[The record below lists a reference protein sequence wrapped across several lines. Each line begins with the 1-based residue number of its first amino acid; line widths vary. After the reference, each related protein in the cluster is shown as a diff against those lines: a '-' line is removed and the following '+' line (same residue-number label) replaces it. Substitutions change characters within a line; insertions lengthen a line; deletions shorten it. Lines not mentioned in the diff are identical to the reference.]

1 MPMDSEMNDISLSD
15 FTPYTIVASL
25 EMSDEP
31 YIVTLLGFLPLRI
44 QSSLPYRPT
53 KSSVLKKH
61 QILQQ
66 DNLSVIKTNE

>member
-31 YIVTLLGFLPLRI
+31 KKTASPGLGL
-44 QSSLPYRPT
+44 
-53 KSSVLKKH
+53 
-61 QILQQ
+61 
-66 DNLSVIKTNE
+66 

>member
-31 YIVTLLGFLPLRI
+31 NENPSAHVPR
-44 QSSLPYRPT
+44 
-53 KSSVLKKH
+53 KKARGA
-61 QILQQ
+61 L
-66 DNLSVIKTNE
+66 

>member
-31 YIVTLLGFLPLRI
+31 EKVATPLHV
-44 QSSLPYRPT
+44 SA
-53 KSSVLKKH
+53 
-61 QILQQ
+61 
-66 DNLSVIKTNE
+66 